1 VKKPQIFTSDLE
13 NIAIKK
19 KLNQSMDFRN
29 MSKTP
34 KISIENSQ
42 ISIQTEQLPGLVKEL
57 EIHQKEFK
65 KIPYLVLA
73 AKSSK

>member
-1 VKKPQIFTSDLE
+1 MKKPQIFTSDLE

-34 KISIENSQ
+34 RISIENSQ
-42 ISIQTEQLPGLVKEL
+42 ISIQTEQLPELVKAL
-57 EIHQKEFK
+57 EIHHKGN
-65 KIPYLVLA
+65 YRNR
-73 AKSSK
+73 